1 MSNILRNESAGI
13 HSPVV
18 SVHVADDYTVYVD
31 SLGQVHVRGRGDE
44 LDVHDATEDGQK
56 LLRTLVATDGIS
68 DAVSEEAN
76 SYVEDEKG
84 WDRVLPFH
92 VSRGIHE
99 RLIDIDLDTFSD
111 KVTVFETVSG
121 TDYAFTPKENSLV
134 RAGSTE
140 DAMTVTSVYRLTTG
154 EPALFEVTI
163 AGYPTIL
170 VTGEVS
176 RIF

>member
-1 MSNILRNESAGI
+1 MNNILRYESAGI

-44 LDVHDATEDGQK
+44 LDTHDATEDGQQ

-68 DAVSEEAN
+68 DAVSVEAN

-92 VSRGIHE
+92 VSQGIHS
-99 RLIDIDLDTFSD
+99 RLIATDLASFSD

-121 TDYAFTPKENSLV
+121 TEYAFTPKENSLV

-140 DAMTVTSVYRLTTG
+140 EAMTVSAVYRLTTG

-176 RIF
+176 MIF

>member
-18 SVHVADDYTVYVD
+18 SVHDAPDYTVYVD

-44 LDVHDATEDGQK
+44 LDVHDATEDGQQ

-68 DAVSEEAN
+68 DAVSVEAN